1 MPGDHATDDGLSIT
15 PVQLPAPSA
24 WQITQRVTLA
34 LGSLSRHMVTAR
46 RRGPLDQASVA
57 HAVRCTFDDLG
68 GTFMKFGQLVAS
80 SPSLFGQE
88 VATEF
93 RGCLDSGPP
102 IPFRSLRR
110 AVERDLG
117 RPLEDMFEHIER
129 TPIAAASLAVVHR
142 ARLRDGTDV
151 AIKVLRPGIRHSL
164 ATDLATLRPIA
175 DFLGGQV
182 AVGVAATLPGLI
194 RGLAVQLAE
203 EVDLENEAR
212 SIRWFRGLLDAIG
225 ARLIRVPQLHDDLC
239 GQRTL
244 TMELVEGVPVDDDDA
259 IAAMGIDPKPAL
271 RECMRGW
278 FAGLLAVGAF
288 HGDIHAGNLLVC
300 PDGRMAVL
308 DWGIVGRVDADTG
321 LFLRRLL
328 QAVLGDET
336 GWVDVAR
343 HMETQ
348 YGGGLAEMLGVDEA
362 GWVMFVRAYLEPLL
376 SSPIGE
382 VDLRAM
388 LLGVGANEVPQE
400 KARNG
405 LRDNVGYW
413 WEERRRQRALM
424 ASEGFGGG
432 FDQATFLLGKQLIY
446 FERYG
451 KRYLPDVPLIDDPEA
466 YRSLLDMMGTD
477 LRAGGTAPD
486 AARLDAAANLLRPAA
501 EGTGGR

>member
-1 MPGDHATDDGLSIT
+1 MDDGLTII
-15 PVQLPAPSA
+15 PVELPAPSA
-24 WQITQRVTLA
+24 WQITQRISQALA
-34 LGSLSRHMVTAR
+34 SLSRHMVTAR
-46 RRGPLDQASVA
+46 RKGTLDQAAVA
-57 HAVRCTFDDLG
+57 HAIRCTFDDLG
-68 GTFMKFGQLVAS
+68 GTFLKFGQLVAS
-80 SPSLFGQE
+80 SPSLFGEE
-88 VATEF
+88 VSTEF

-110 AVERDLG
+110 SIERDLG
-117 RPLEDMFEHIER
+117 RPLEDMFDHIER
-129 TPIAAASLAVVHR
+129 TPIAAASLAVVHK

-151 AIKVLRPGIRHSL
+151 AVKVLRPGIRHSL
-164 ATDLATLRPIA
+164 ATDLATLRPLA

-225 ARLIRVPQLHDDLC
+225 ARLIRVPHLYDELC
-239 GQRTL
+239 GKRTL
-244 TMELVEGVPVDDDDA
+244 TMELVEGVPIDRDEA
-259 IAAMGIDPKPAL
+259 IAAMGVDPKPAL

-321 LFLRRLL
+321 FFLRRLL
-328 QAVLGDET
+328 EAVLGDET

-343 HMETQ
+343 HMEGP

-362 GWVMFVRAYLEPLL
+362 GWVMFVQGYLQPLL
-376 SSPIGE
+376 SSPIGD
-382 VDLRAM
+382 VDLRTM
-388 LLGVGANEVPQE
+388 LMGANIADMPQE

-405 LRDNVGYW
+405 LRDNVNW
-413 WEERRRQRALM
+413 WWDERRRQRAMM
-424 ASEGFGGG
+424 ASDGFDGA

-466 YRSLLDMMGTD
+466 YRRLLDMMGRD
-477 LRAGGTAPD
+477 MRPGGTAPD
-486 AARLDAAANLLRPAA
+486 TARLDAAADLLNPAA
-501 EGTGGR
+501 EGSAGAR

>member
-1 MPGDHATDDGLSIT
+1 MTTDDELSII
-15 PVQLPAPSA
+15 PVELPAPSA
-24 WQITQRVTLA
+24 WQITQRVTAA
-34 LGSLSRHMVTAR
+34 LGSLSRQLVTAR
-46 RRGPLDQASVA
+46 RRGPLDQAAVA

-80 SPSLFGQE
+80 SPSLFGE
-88 VATEF
+88 DVATEF
-93 RGCLDSGPP
+93 RGCLDGGPP

-110 AVERDLG
+110 AIERDLG
-117 RPLEDMFEHIER
+117 RPLEEMFEHVER

-142 ARLRDGTDV
+142 ARLRDGTEV
-151 AIKVLRPGIRHSL
+151 AVKVLRPGIRHSL

-182 AVGVAATLPGLI
+182 AVGVAATMPGLV

-225 ARLIRVPQLHDDLC
+225 ARLIRVPFLYDDLC

-244 TMELVEGVPVDDDDA
+244 TMELVEGVPVDADDA
-259 IAAMGIDPKPAL
+259 IAALGVDPRPAL

-288 HGDIHAGNLLVC
+288 HGDIHAGNLMVC

-328 QAVLGDET
+328 EAILGDEAA
-336 GWVDVAR
+336 WADVAR
-343 HMETQ
+343 HMEVQ

-388 LLGVGANEVPQE
+388 LLGIGPGPGAGDVPQQ
-400 KARNG
+400 KARSG
-405 LRDNVGYW
+405 LRDNVTYW
-413 WEERRRQRALM
+413 WDERRRQRALM
-424 ASEGFGGG
+424 ASDGFGGG

-451 KRYLPDVPLIDDPEA
+451 RRYLPDIPLIDDPQA
-466 YRSLLDMMGTD
+466 YRKLLDMMGSD
-477 LRAGGTAPD
+477 RRAGGMAPD
-486 AARLDAAANLLRPAA
+486 AARLDAAADLLNPAA
-501 EGTGGR
+501 EGTVS